1 MNVEGLAPLLSIFF
15 VNASVTCQHVMHV
28 MWIPVGHGMTQVDT
42 AALQQLLPLSS

>member
-15 VNASVTCQHVMHV
+15 VNASVTCQHV